1 MSTYVMSDIHGNYTK
16 FLKMLKL
23 INFQNDDEL
32 YILGDIFD
40 RGKQPFNILGYIL
53 KHKNIH
59 LLQGNHEG
67 FLIDYVDGF
76 EDGYSWHCNGGFKT
90 YTQFNMKTLEQQQFI
105 YQYLKSRPK
114 YVILKDKYILS
125 HAGIYIPPNGDS
137 YELETL
143 VDVLG
148 DNFLW
153 HRYTI
158 DKEKPYRHYIQICGH
173 NRVQSIEE
181 GRNTILHRN
190 GIIYIDCGIDVK
202 GGQLGCLRLDNM
214 KEYYV

>member
-1 MSTYVMSDIHGNYTK
+1 MSTYIMSDIHGNYTK

-23 INFQNDDEL
+23 IDFKDSDEM

-40 RGKQPFNILGYIL
+40 RGKQPFNILGHIL

-59 LLQGNHEG
+59 LLQGNHEE
-67 FLIDYVDGF
+67 FLIDYYDGF
-76 EDGYSWHCNGGFKT
+76 EDGYNWWSNGGFKT
-90 YTQFNMKTLEQQQFI
+90 YTKFIEKTPEQQRFI
-105 YQYLKSRPK
+105 YNYLRSRPK
-114 YVILKDKYILS
+114 YIVLEDKYILS
-125 HAGIYIPPNGDS
+125 HAGIYIPPNSDS

-143 VDVLG
+143 VDILG

-158 DKEKPYRHYIQICGH
+158 DKEKQYKHYIQICGH
-173 NRVQSIEE
+173 NRTQSIID
-181 GRNTILHRN
+181 GRNTIIHRP
-190 GIIYIDCGIDVK
+190 GIIYIDCGIDVE
-202 GGQLGCLRLDNM
+202 GGQLAALRIEDM